1 MAMAERAKFVTA
13 IGVEMKKR
21 LPLLTEVWTAQVGA
35 PRGFAN
41 YVIQWNTAE
50 DGGAACCS
58 PSPVLRCIGLTE
70 RSCEATTPS
79 PAEHRPPSLRVPNAA
94 NPRVH
99 RAKVAGGKLVADLR
113 GPRSDIVKAVVA
125 HIGTSRLGKPHSQ
138 VQLTLFSVVEH
149 QANLLIN
156 DGR

>member
-1 MAMAERAKFVTA
+1 MATAERAKFVTA
-13 IGVEMKKR
+13 IGEEMKKR

-58 PSPVLRCIGLTE
+58 PSPVLRSISLTE

-79 PAEHRPPSLRVPNAA
+79 RPNTDRQVCVFRMLKTPACTVPKSRVVSLLPTF
-94 NPRVH
+94 
-99 RAKVAGGKLVADLR
+99 AGRD
-113 GPRSDIVKAVVA
+113 
-125 HIGTSRLGKPHSQ
+125 
-138 VQLTLFSVVEH
+138 LTL
-149 QANLLIN
+149 
-156 DGR
+156 